1 MSKEEIKTL
10 KNELYKEI
18 KEVEN
23 KISQKLLKHFEKD
36 EENISEYIEKFNKM
50 FKKGESL
57 LDSMSTQIIN
67 FDKINELE
75 NFRNKI
81 DGMMISHEIR
91 INNNIK
97 DIQDIK
103 FKYDREITENLTVPG
118 FVGPSCKYKTI
129 SSYISSNIDEISKM
143 KIENEVYKKDN
154 KELRKKVDDIIKTCL
169 NLVDNTNSKFLQYVD
184 TKTKNLEE
192 SFNMKLGGFTEKII
206 DFKSLIMTQK
216 NAKEIQSTLMEEL
229 QNNNFTKKE
238 IDDKIT
244 DILNKF
250 EINIKDIKMKLT
262 NDNILVKISI
272 EKIEKEI
279 IEIKKNINEIKNKIK
294 QNTQIQH
301 EIMKKNNLLMK
312 TLKYNTSEKSLNVNS
327 IQNINTNLKI
337 SSSLQK
343 INEEEKQSKLKNSPV
358 KEKSRAF
365 GSMKELR
372 VKKRLQ
378 HHMTD
383 IKLIKEFKDIIKLSS
398 TNENSSQNKIDENN
412 SKVISRNSKFL
423 SSYSTQNEK
432 EKFKTNLSN
441 INSEEVKDTISDN
454 ENKNENENENE
465 SDNDLNL
472 CIYPNNISDNKND
485 TIEKEENNNIIS
497 TPDKTKFKSL
507 MNNYL
512 NKTENINKRSI
523 CLLKKLNK
531 NKNDIISNLK
541 LQNNNNNSHKDNIS
555 DLLSY
560 GLSQNQ
566 KSIIMP
572 VDSDKNNADYNPI
585 VQVINEDFIKEKI
598 DYLNNRSNNNNFISN
613 KTIQKEKRNSIHQ
626 LAAIGFEEKANT
638 LLPNVGE
645 FSSRSSNGK
654 NNKPIITPLIKNI
667 FQQSY
672 QTNKTTKNLS
682 DEFPVK
688 IKAAFGSTGYTLY
701 DKKEEGINYLINK
714 GIENRMRRHKRH
726 STVVNFKLCP
736 AGRIKVY
743 NNI

>member
-412 SKVISRNSKFL
+412 SKAISRNSKFL

-485 TIEKEENNNIIS
+485 TIEKEENDNIIS

-598 DYLNNRSNNNNFISN
+598 DYLNNRSNNNNFINN
-613 KTIQKEKRNSIHQ
+613 KIIQKKRNSIHQ

-672 QTNKTTKNLS
+672 QTNKTNKNLS

>member
-412 SKVISRNSKFL
+412 SKAISRNSKFL

-485 TIEKEENNNIIS
+485 TIEKEENDNIIS

-541 LQNNNNNSHKDNIS
+541 LQNNNNNSNKNNIS
-555 DLLSY
+555 DLLSF
-560 GLSQNQ
+560 GLSQNR

-626 LAAIGFEEKANT
+626 LAAIGYEEKVNT

-667 FQQSY
+667 FTQSY
-672 QTNKTTKNLS
+672 QTNKTNKNLS

-714 GIENRMRRHKRH
+714 GIENRMRRHKRY

>member
-485 TIEKEENNNIIS
+485 TIEKEENDNIIS

-598 DYLNNRSNNNNFISN
+598 DYLNNRSNNNNFINN
-613 KTIQKEKRNSIHQ
+613 KIIQKKRNSIHQ

-672 QTNKTTKNLS
+672 QTNKTNKNLS

>member
-229 QNNNFTKKE
+229 QNNIFTKKE

-485 TIEKEENNNIIS
+485 TIEKEENDNIIS

-613 KTIQKEKRNSIHQ
+613 KIIQKEKRNSIHQ

-672 QTNKTTKNLS
+672 QMNKTNKNLS

-714 GIENRMRRHKRH
+714 GIENRMRRHKSH

>member
-412 SKVISRNSKFL
+412 SKAISRNSKFL

-485 TIEKEENNNIIS
+485 TIEKEENDNIIS

-672 QTNKTTKNLS
+672 QTNKTNKNLS

>member
-412 SKVISRNSKFL
+412 SKAISRNSKFL

-441 INSEEVKDTISDN
+441 INSEEIKDTISD
-454 ENKNENENENE
+454 NENENENE

-485 TIEKEENNNIIS
+485 TIEKEENDNIIS

-541 LQNNNNNSHKDNIS
+541 LQNNNNNSPKNNIS

-598 DYLNNRSNNNNFISN
+598 DYLNNRSNNNNFINN
-613 KTIQKEKRNSIHQ
+613 KIIQKKRNSIHQ

-672 QTNKTTKNLS
+672 QMNKTNKNLS

-714 GIENRMRRHKRH
+714 GIENRMRRHKKH

>member
-312 TLKYNTSEKSLNVNS
+312 TLKYNTNEKSLNVNS

-412 SKVISRNSKFL
+412 SKAISRNSKFL

-485 TIEKEENNNIIS
+485 TIEKEENDNIIS

-531 NKNDIISNLK
+531 NKNNIISNLK

-572 VDSDKNNADYNPI
+572 VDSDKNNADYKPI

-598 DYLNNRSNNNNFISN
+598 DYLNNRSNNNNFINN
-613 KTIQKEKRNSIHQ
+613 KIIQKKRNSIHQ

-672 QTNKTTKNLS
+672 QINKTNKNLS

>member
-485 TIEKEENNNIIS
+485 TIEKEENDNIIS

-613 KTIQKEKRNSIHQ
+613 KIIQKEKRNSIHQ

-672 QTNKTTKNLS
+672 QMNKTNKNLS

-714 GIENRMRRHKRH
+714 GIENRMRRHKSH

>member
-75 NFRNKI
+75 NFRNDI
-81 DGMMISHEIR
+81 DGMMISHEVR

-378 HHMTD
+378 HHMTE

-412 SKVISRNSKFL
+412 SKTISRNSKFL

-454 ENKNENENENE
+454 ENENENENE

-485 TIEKEENNNIIS
+485 TIEKEENDNIIS
-497 TPDKTKFKSL
+497 TPDKTKFKNL

-541 LQNNNNNSHKDNIS
+541 LQNNNNNSNKNNIS

-598 DYLNNRSNNNNFISN
+598 DYLNNRSNNNNFINN
-613 KTIQKEKRNSIHQ
+613 KIIQKKRNSIHQ

-672 QTNKTTKNLS
+672 QMNKTNKNLS

-714 GIENRMRRHKRH
+714 GIENRMRRHKSH

>member
-216 NAKEIQSTLMEEL
+216 NAKEVQSTLMEEL
-229 QNNNFTKKE
+229 QNNIFTKKE

-343 INEEEKQSKLKNSPV
+343 INEEEKQSKLKNYPV

-485 TIEKEENNNIIS
+485 TIEKEENDNIIS

-613 KTIQKEKRNSIHQ
+613 KIIQKEKRNSIHQ

-672 QTNKTTKNLS
+672 QMNKTNKNLS

-714 GIENRMRRHKRH
+714 GIENRMRRHKKH

>member
-312 TLKYNTSEKSLNVNS
+312 TLKYNTNEKSLNVNS

-412 SKVISRNSKFL
+412 SKAISRNSKFL

-485 TIEKEENNNIIS
+485 TIEKEENDNIIS

-531 NKNDIISNLK
+531 NKNNIISNLK
-541 LQNNNNNSHKDNIS
+541 LQNNNNNSNKNNIS
-555 DLLSY
+555 DLLSF
-560 GLSQNQ
+560 GLSQNR

-572 VDSDKNNADYNPI
+572 VDSDKNNADYKPI

-613 KTIQKEKRNSIHQ
+613 KIIQKKKRNSIHQ
-626 LAAIGFEEKANT
+626 LAAIGYEEKVNT
-638 LLPNVGE
+638 LFPNVGE

-672 QTNKTTKNLS
+672 QTNKTNKNLS

>member
-412 SKVISRNSKFL
+412 SKAISRNSKFL

-485 TIEKEENNNIIS
+485 TIEKEENDNIIS

-626 LAAIGFEEKANT
+626 LAAIGYEEKVNT

-672 QTNKTTKNLS
+672 QTNKTNKNLS